1 MARFDRISTTSF
13 VAIFGYVA
21 LPFLLIG
28 GGNKAAAELALWT
41 ASPLAVPLMILFF
54 ARQRHTRVATA
65 ILLACLWLSGAA
77 LLLWGL
83 VLNRTST
90 SHLVVIFLP
99 LYQFGFL
106 AVGFVL
112 LWLTS
117 AVVLLL
123 PFLSRWITNSSR

>member
-1 MARFDRISTTSF
+1 MALLDRISTISS
-13 VAIFGYVA
+13 VAILAYVA
-21 LPFLLIG
+21 LAFLLIG
-28 GGNKAAAELALWT
+28 GGKAAAELALWT

-54 ARQRHTRVATA
+54 ARQRHTRIATA
-65 ILLACLWLSGAA
+65 ILLACLWMSGAA

-83 VLNRTST
+83 VLDRTST

-99 LYQFGFL
+99 FYQFGFL

-112 LWLTS
+112 LWFTS

-123 PFLSRWITNSSR
+123 PLLSRWIMSSSR